1 MEVSDGRR
9 LAAACRSCCQQ
20 SKAAADKCLETSA
33 AASKAAD
40 SKTRNK
46 NTTCPEYRG
55 TSTVRGSRGFADP
68 AHEGRSAIG
77 RIESGHRPEAFTKQR
92 RQDHAYRARQAA
104 QPGACATGP
113 ISAAQ
118 YRCIERH
125 RRGYLD
131 HVEGCSGRRGADID
145 FGRSKLYVDQE
156 E

>member
-1 MEVSDGRR
+1 MEVSDGWR
-9 LAAACRSCCQQ
+9 LAAACCSCCQQ

-33 AASKAAD
+33 AASKAVD

-46 NTTCPEYRG
+46 NSSCARYHG
-55 TSTVRGSRGFADP
+55 TSTVRRSRGVADP
-68 AHEGRSAIG
+68 ADEGRSAIG

-131 HVEGCSGRRGADID
+131 RVEGCSSRRGADIQ
-145 FGRSKLYVDQE
+145 FGRSKLHLDQE